1 MPFSSPIDIPTNLS
15 VLVIGYV
22 WPEPNSS
29 AAGSHMLSLLR
40 LFKNQS
46 WDVTFASP
54 AQETDHMSDLKSE
67 GIHSLSITLN
77 DSSFDRHISEL
88 NPDIVMFDRFM
99 MEEQFG
105 WRVEKS
111 CPNALRILD
120 TEDLQCLR
128 NARHQAIKK
137 NRPME
142 LSDLY
147 SDLAKREIAAIYRSD
162 LSLIIS
168 SYEIDLLQHQFSMP
182 IQQIYHLPFMLD
194 LEELPTKLADFDSR
208 KNLMMIGNFRHA
220 PNWDSVLQMQTL
232 WPEIKKKLKDKGY
245 PDVELHIYGSYPP
258 PKATA
263 LHNPKTGFHIKGW
276 ANNAYDVMSNARLCL
291 APLRFGA
298 GIKGKLL
305 DAMVCRTP
313 SITTEIGAE
322 GMTADEHWPGEIAKD
337 NSSFIQATVD
347 HYTDKSLWDRKQ
359 RFSSE
364 ILNNHYNGNK
374 TGPRLI
380 QHIIQL
386 KENLASHR
394 LENFTGA
401 MLNHHSMKSTQYMS
415 QWIEAKN
422 KLENSSE

>member
-67 GIHSLSITLN
+67 AIQSLSITLN

-105 WRVEKS
+105 WRVEKN

-137 NRPME
+137 NRAMV

-168 SYEIDLLQHQFSMP
+168 SYEIDLLQHQFNIPM
-182 IQQIYHLPFMLD
+182 QQIYHLPFMLD
-194 LEELPTKLADFDSR
+194 LENLTTNSADFDSR

-232 WPEIKKKLKDKGY
+232 WPEIKRKLKDKGY

-313 SITTEIGAE
+313 SITTEMGAE

-364 ILNNHYNGNK
+364 ILNNHYDGNK

-386 KENLASHR
+386 KQNLPSHR

-422 KLENSSE
+422 KLENSSK

>member
-54 AQETDHMSDLKSE
+54 AQETDHMTDLQSE

-77 DSSFDRHISEL
+77 DSSFDRQISEL

-105 WRVEKS
+105 WRVEKN

-137 NRPME
+137 NRAME

-168 SYEIDLLQHQFSMP
+168 SYEMDLLQHQFNIPM
-182 IQQIYHLPFMLD
+182 QQIYHLPFMLD
-194 LEELPTKLADFDSR
+194 LENLTTTPTDFDAR

-232 WPEIKKKLKDKGY
+232 WPEIKGKLKDKGCL
-245 PDVELHIYGSYPP
+245 DVELHIYGSYPP

-276 ANNAYDVMSNARLCL
+276 ASNAYDVMGNARLCL

-322 GMTADEHWPGEIAKD
+322 GMTLDEHWPGEIAKD
-337 NSSFIQATVD
+337 NNSFIQATVD
-347 HYTDKSLWDRKQ
+347 HYTDQSLWNSKQ
-359 RFSSE
+359 RLSNE
-364 ILNNHYNGNK
+364 ILNNHYDGNK

-386 KENLASHR
+386 KQNLPSHR

-422 KLENSSE
+422 KLENTLE